1 MSVPKREQIATTG
14 GVSGSILD
22 GVSTPAVSA
31 PLAAIPNALTVLRLV
46 LIPIFVALLLPAD
59 DGHSIAAGVVFGIA
73 GVSDY
78 LDGWLARR
86 WNVQSDFGR
95 VADPLAD
102 RLMIDAAV
110 ILLVL
115 VHDRLPWIALAIIIA
130 RDVLLIAGYKLLM
143 PRGYELNVNFLGK
156 SATWVLYCALAFV
169 MWTEPSADWPLWIFW
184 FGIALA
190 VAAAA
195 QYVVTATRG
204 REA

>member
-1 MSVPKREQIATTG
+1 MSASAVP
-14 GVSGSILD
+14 
-22 GVSTPAVSA
+22 A
-31 PLAAIPNALTVLRLV
+31 PLAALPNALTVLRLL
-46 LIPIFVALLLPAD
+46 LIPLFVVLLVPAD
-59 DGHSIAAGVVFGIA
+59 DGYSVAAALVFGVA

-86 WNVQSDFGR
+86 LNVQSDFGR

-115 VHDRLPWIALAIIIA
+115 VHDRLPWVALAIIIA

-143 PRGYELNVNFLGK
+143 PRGYELNVNLLGK
-156 SATWVLYCALAFV
+156 AATWVLYFALFFV
-169 MWTEPSADWPLWIFW
+169 LLTEPSADWPLWVFW
-184 FGIALA
+184 FGVALA

-195 QYVVTATRG
+195 QYLMTAVRG
-204 REA
+204 SDT

>member
-1 MSVPKREQIATTG
+1 MSVTKHEQIRTTWEADR
-14 GVSGSILD
+14 SILD
-22 GVSTPAVSA
+22 GVSAPAVSA

-46 LIPIFVALLLPAD
+46 LIPLFVVLLAPAD
-59 DGHSIAAGVVFGIA
+59 EGRSIAAGVVFGIA
-73 GVSDY
+73 GISDY

-115 VHDRLPWIALAIIIA
+115 VHDRLPWVALAIIIA
-130 RDVLLIAGYKLLM
+130 RDVLLIAGYKLVM

-156 SATWVLYCALAFV
+156 AATWVLYCALVFV
-169 MWTEPSADWPLWIFW
+169 MWTASTADWPLWIFW
-184 FGIALA
+184 FGVALA

-195 QYVVTATRG
+195 QYIFTAL
-204 REA
+204 RERP

>member
-1 MSVPKREQIATTG
+1 MTKGEQIATTG
-14 GVSGSILD
+14 GVSRSILD

-73 GVSDY
+73 GISDY

-110 ILLVL
+110 VL
-115 VHDRLPWIALAIIIA
+115 MWLDGRLPLAALALILA
-130 RDVLLIAGYKLLM
+130 RDGALLLGYPLVRN
-143 PRGYELNVNFLGK
+143 RGYDFEVNFLGK
-156 SATWVLYCALAFV
+156 LATWVLYAALVGVVASDEG
-169 MWTEPSADWPLWIFW
+169 TTWPLVLFW
-184 FGIALA
+184 TGVALA

-195 QYVVTATRG
+195 QYLAKAL
-204 REA
+204 REVRR

>member
-1 MSVPKREQIATTG
+1 MSASAVP
-14 GVSGSILD
+14 
-22 GVSTPAVSA
+22 A
-31 PLAAIPNALTVLRLV
+31 PLAALPNALTVLRLL
-46 LIPIFVALLLPAD
+46 LIPLFVVLLVPAD
-59 DGHSIAAGVVFGIA
+59 DGYSVAAALVFGVA

-86 WNVQSDFGR
+86 LNVQSDFGR

-115 VHDRLPWIALAIIIA
+115 VHDRLPWVALAIIIA

-156 SATWVLYCALAFV
+156 AATWVLYFALFFV
-169 MWTEPSADWPLWIFW
+169 LLTEPSADWPLWVFW
-184 FGIALA
+184 FGVALA

-195 QYVVTATRG
+195 QYLMTAVRG
-204 REA
+204 SDT